1 MGGVA
6 AERFGPYR
14 LDELIGCGGMGE
26 VYRVFDTVKQRTVA
40 LKRLPVALAS
50 NAEFQA
56 RFRRESALAARL
68 SEPHIIPIHDYGE
81 IDGRLFIEMRLVV
94 GRDLARMLAE
104 QGPMR
109 PARAVDIVGQVARA
123 LDAAHADGLIH
134 RDVKPS
140 NVLITGKDG
149 DEFAYLMD
157 FGIARTS
164 VDTGGSTLITAA
176 GERVGTLDYMAPERF
191 GEGPIDGRA
200 DVYSL
205 ACLLF
210 QALTGAKPFRG
221 EGLPAM
227 VYAHLNLDPPRPS
240 TQRPGVPVA
249 LDGVIARGMAK
260 DPERRYPTAGA
271 LAAAARAALE
281 TPMAERDP
289 PPVTPPLASTIV
301 GSNPAASRTRPLA
314 PPPLSQRAPAPAE
327 ETDLRASPRAPSRHR
342 RISLII
348 IGLVVAIG
356 ALFTVTR
363 DALQRLPATPLPHDA
378 ILTVI
383 ATISVGKAPEGV
395 AVSPDGRRA
404 YITNVDSRVVSVIDI
419 GAGTVTASIRNGG
432 ARGVAVSPDGRRAYG
447 VNHGSPGTLSVIDTD
462 SGTIAATIP
471 VGNVPEGVAVSP
483 DGRRAYITNVL
494 SDTVSVIDTMKS
506 TVTATIPVG
515 SAPYGVAV
523 SPDGRHAYITNVSSN
538 SVSVIDTMKSTVTT
552 IPAGGHP
559 WGVAVGPDGRHAY
572 ITNVDANT
580 VSVIDT
586 SSSTVTTTIPVG
598 AYPDGVAVSPD
609 GRGAYIT
616 NGNSN
621 TVSVIDTSSSTV
633 TTTIPVG
640 NFPRAVAVSP
650 DGRRVYITNGGS
662 KTVSVIGIG

>member
-164 VDTGGSTLITAA
+164 VDTGGSALITAA

-281 TPMAERDP
+281 TPMAERAP

-447 VNHGSPGTLSVIDTD
+447 VNHGSPGTVSVIDTD

-471 VGNVPEGVAVSP
+471 VGNAPEGVAVSP

-538 SVSVIDTMKSTVTT
+538 TVSVIDTMKSTVTT

-559 WGVAVGPDGRHAY
+559 WGVAVSPDGRHAY

-621 TVSVIDTSSSTV
+621 TVSVVDTSSSTV

>member
-26 VYRVFDTVKQRTVA
+26 VYRAFDTVKQRTVA
-40 LKRLPVALAS
+40 LKRLPVALA
-50 NAEFQA
+50 ADAKFQA
-56 RFRRESALAARL
+56 RFRRESASAARL

-94 GRDLARMLAE
+94 GRDLARVLAE

-123 LDAAHADGLIH
+123 LDAAHANGLIH

-164 VDTGGSTLITAA
+164 VDTGGSTPITAT

-249 LDGVIARGMAK
+249 LDEVIARGMAK

-281 TPMAERDP
+281 TPMAERAP

-327 ETDLRASPRAPSRHR
+327 ETDLRASPRAPSHR

-356 ALFTVTR
+356 ALFAVTR

-404 YITNVDSRVVSVIDI
+404 YITNV
-419 GAGTVTASIRNGG
+419 
-432 ARGVAVSPDGRRAYG
+432 
-447 VNHGSPGTLSVIDTD
+447 
-462 SGTIAATIP
+462 
-471 VGNVPEGVAVSP
+471 
-483 DGRRAYITNVL
+483 L

-515 SAPYGVAV
+515 IAPYGVAV

-538 SVSVIDTMKSTVTT
+538 TVSVIDTMKSTVTT

-559 WGVAVGPDGRHAY
+559 WGVAVSPDGRHAY

-621 TVSVIDTSSSTV
+621 TVSVVDTSGSTV

>member
-26 VYRVFDTVKQRTVA
+26 VYRAFDTVKQRTVA
-40 LKRLPVALAS
+40 LKRLPVALA
-50 NAEFQA
+50 ADAKFQA
-56 RFRRESALAARL
+56 RFRRESASAARL

-94 GRDLARMLAE
+94 GRDLARVLAE

-109 PARAVDIVGQVARA
+109 PARAVDIVDQVARA
-123 LDAAHADGLIH
+123 LDAAHANGLIH

-164 VDTGGSTLITAA
+164 VDTGGSTPITAT

-249 LDGVIARGMAK
+249 LDEVIARGMAK

-281 TPMAERDP
+281 TPMAERAP

-327 ETDLRASPRAPSRHR
+327 ETDLRASPRAPSHR

-356 ALFTVTR
+356 ALFAVTR

-395 AVSPDGRRA
+395 AVSPDGRRV
-404 YITNVDSRVVSVIDI
+404 YITNVDTRVVSVIDI

-447 VNHGSPGTLSVIDTD
+447 VNHGSPGTVSVIDTD

-471 VGNVPEGVAVSP
+471 VGNAPEGVAVSP

-523 SPDGRHAYITNVSSN
+523 SPDGRHAYITNV
-538 SVSVIDTMKSTVTT
+538 
-552 IPAGGHP
+552 
-559 WGVAVGPDGRHAY
+559 
-572 ITNVDANT
+572 DANT

-621 TVSVIDTSSSTV
+621 TVSVVDTSGSTV

>member
-1 MGGVA
+1 MA

-26 VYRVFDTVKQRTVA
+26 VYRAFDTVKQRTVA
-40 LKRLPVALAS
+40 LKRLPVALAAD
-50 NAEFQA
+50 AEFKA
-56 RFRRESALAARL
+56 RFRRESALAARM

-94 GRDLARMLAE
+94 GRDLARVLAE

-109 PARAVDIVGQVARA
+109 PARVVDIVGQVARA

-164 VDTGGSTLITAA
+164 VDTGGSTPITAT
-176 GERVGTLDYMAPERF
+176 GKRVGTLDYMAPERF

-227 VYAHLNLDPPRPS
+227 IYAHLNLDPPRPS

-281 TPMAERDP
+281 TPMAERAP
-289 PPVTPPLASTIV
+289 PPVTPPPVSTMV
-301 GSNPAASRTRPLA
+301 GSNPAGSRTMPLV

-342 RISLII
+342 RVSLII
-348 IGLVVAIG
+348 IGLVVGIG

-363 DALQRLPATPLPHDA
+363 DAPQRLPATPLPHDA
-378 ILTVI
+378 IPTVI

-395 AVSPDGRRA
+395 VVSPDGRR
-404 YITNVDSRVVSVIDI
+404 
-419 GAGTVTASIRNGG
+419 
-432 ARGVAVSPDGRRAYG
+432 
-447 VNHGSPGTLSVIDTD
+447 
-462 SGTIAATIP
+462 
-471 VGNVPEGVAVSP
+471 
-483 DGRRAYITNVL
+483 
-494 SDTVSVIDTMKS
+494 
-506 TVTATIPVG
+506 
-515 SAPYGVAV
+515 
-523 SPDGRHAYITNVSSN
+523 
-538 SVSVIDTMKSTVTT
+538 
-552 IPAGGHP
+552 
-559 WGVAVGPDGRHAY
+559 
-572 ITNVDANT
+572 
-580 VSVIDT
+580 
-586 SSSTVTTTIPVG
+586 
-598 AYPDGVAVSPD
+598 
-609 GRGAYIT
+609 AYIT

-621 TVSVIDTSSSTV
+621 TVSVIDTSSGTV

>member
-1 MGGVA
+1 VS

-26 VYRVFDTVKQRTVA
+26 IYRAFDTVKQRTVA
-40 LKRLPVALAS
+40 LKRLPVALAAD
-50 NAEFQA
+50 AEFQA
-56 RFRRESALAARL
+56 RFRRESALVARL

-94 GRDLARMLAE
+94 GRDLARVLAE

-149 DEFAYLMD
+149 DEFAYLTD

-164 VDTGGSTLITAA
+164 VDTSGSTPITATGA
-176 GERVGTLDYMAPERF
+176 RVGTLNYMAPERF

-210 QALTGAKPFRG
+210 EALTGAKPFRG

-240 TQRPGVPVA
+240 TQRPGIPVA

-281 TPMAERDP
+281 TPMAERVP
-289 PPVTPPLASTIV
+289 PPVTPPPVSTMV
-301 GSNPAASRTRPLA
+301 GSNPAASRTKPLV

-342 RISLII
+342 RVSLII
-348 IGLVVAIG
+348 IGLLVGIG

-363 DALQRLPATPLPHDA
+363 DASQRLPVTSLPHDA
-378 ILTVI
+378 TPTVI
-383 ATISVGKAPEGV
+383 ATISVGDAPEGV

-404 YITNVDSRVVSVIDI
+404 YITNFNSRIVSVIDT

-432 ARGVAVSPDGRRAYG
+432 ARGVSVSPDGRRAYG
-447 VNHGSPGTLSVIDTD
+447 VNPDAPGTVSVIKTD

-471 VGNVPEGVAVSP
+471 VGEYPWGVAVSP
-483 DGRRAYITNVL
+483 DGRRAYIANLL

-506 TVTATIPVG
+506 TVTATILVG
-515 SAPYGVAV
+515 STPYGAAV
-523 SPDGRHAYITNVSSN
+523 SPDGRHAYITNVDSNTVSVIDTSSGTVTATIPAGDHPWGVAVSPN
-538 SVSVIDTMKSTVTT
+538 GRHAYITNVDSNTVSVIDTMKSTVT
-552 IPAGGHP
+552 A
-559 WGVAVGPDGRHAY
+559 
-572 ITNVDANT
+572 
-580 VSVIDT
+580 
-586 SSSTVTTTIPVG
+586 TIPVG
-598 AYPDGVAVSPD
+598 KYPDGVAVSPN
-609 GRGAYIT
+609 GRRAYIT
-616 NGNSN
+616 NRNSN
-621 TVSVIDTSSSTV
+621 TVSVIDTSSGTV

-640 NFPRAVAVSP
+640 DFPRAVAVSP
-650 DGRRVYITNGGS
+650 DGHRAYITNGGS
-662 KTVSVIGIG
+662 KTVSVINIG